1 MKFIVHMLAFHDYTP
16 DNEVL
21 REVDVPD
28 EEVAEANTFQQI
40 LELAFTYGQNDHQP
54 VPERCSVSV
63 GDVIEHC
70 GNFFLIC
77 GVGFREITIRELTRL
92 IRLPRTERTLTAVRQ
107 ACTNWRGLS
116 G

>member
-28 EEVAEANTFQQI
+28 NEVATAPSFDQI
-40 LELAFTYGQNDHQP
+40 LELVFEYGQNDHQP
-54 VPERCSVSV
+54 VPGRCSVSV

-70 GNFFLIC
+70 NNFFLVC
-77 GVGFREITIRELTRL
+77 VAGFCEITIRELTRL
-92 IRLPRTERTLTAVRQ
+92 IRMQRTERTLA
-107 ACTNWRGLS
+107 ALS
-116 G
+116 M